1 MLDSFDDDFDLQ
13 ALRSLLRM
21 PVNELDPTDFE
32 EDIALEQV
40 KQDTRVWR
48 DRNGRPV
55 AFALIDPGNNL
66 CFSWEQASHTAE
78 LEVQIVD
85 WGLSC
90 MRRRNHESG
99 ETATLDAS
107 CHPEN
112 KLRLSFLERHGFRK
126 EAIRTLQYER
136 DLLEAIPESTLPAGF
151 ALRTVK
157 GEEQADQLAAL
168 HRAAFG
174 TSMLTHEYRLAM
186 MRVPRYDP
194 SLDLY
199 IESPDGE
206 PVAFCVCS
214 IEEEAGP
221 LGGKV
226 GYTDPIGVHHGFQ
239 GRGLGKAVLLA
250 GLKILKDRGIDRA
263 KLGTSSENIS
273 MQRLAESAGFRI
285 VSEKVWFSKPV
296 E

>member
-1 MLDSFDDDFDLQ
+1 MLDSIDDNFDLQ

-21 PVNELDPTDFE
+21 PVNELDATDFE

-40 KQDTRVWR
+40 RQDTRVWQ
-48 DRNGRPV
+48 DQNGRTV

-90 MRRRNHESG
+90 MRRRNLESG
-99 ETATLDAS
+99 QTATLDAS

-126 EAIRTLQYER
+126 EAIRTLEYER
-136 DLLEAIPESTLPAGF
+136 DLQLAIPESFLPAGF
-151 ALRTVK
+151 SLRAVK
-157 GEEQADQLAAL
+157 GEEQVDQLAAL

-174 TSMLTHEYRLAM
+174 TNMMTREYRLAM
-186 MRVPRYDP
+186 MRVPGYDP

-199 IESPDGE
+199 IEAPDGM

-214 IEEEAGP
+214 IEDEDGSSV
-221 LGGKV
+221 GKV
-226 GYTDPIGVHHGFQ
+226 GYTDPIGVHQGFQ
-239 GRGLGKAVLLA
+239 GQGLGKAVLLA

-273 MQRLAESAGFRI
+273 MQRLAEAASFRI
-285 VSEKVWFSKPV
+285 VSEKIWFSKPV